1 MMRSLYTAATGMIA
15 QQTNLDTISNNLS
28 NVNTT
33 GYKTERTEFK
43 SLLYQTLQTKTTT
56 ANGANKPV
64 GAQVGLGTRVAAT
77 MSNYTQGAREETE
90 IPTDFALEGKG
101 FFAVRGVD
109 GQTYY
114 TRNGN
119 FSWSQDSNGNTILAT
134 SEGLPVLD
142 SRGNTIRV
150 PRGVSSESMVFSSNG
165 TIGYKD
171 ATGNVVSL
179 NQSFGIYQFN
189 NPAGLEKM
197 SGSKLA
203 ATAASGNPM
212 LEGQNAGLTKTGVY
226 QGYIEASNVQV
237 ADEMVNRQQFRITYI
252 RGIYYGYF
260 INQYKLYG
268 CKCRQKCRAEQFY
281 SEFIKEYFI
290 GLFRGTIKRCH
301 QRF

>member
-119 FSWSQDSNGNTILAT
+119 FSWSQEWKHNSGNL
-134 SEGLPVLD
+134 
-142 SRGNTIRV
+142 RG
-150 PRGVSSESMVFSSNG
+150 
-165 TIGYKD
+165 
-171 ATGNVVSL
+171 
-179 NQSFGIYQFN
+179 
-189 NPAGLEKM
+189 
-197 SGSKLA
+197 
-203 ATAASGNPM
+203 ASGI
-212 LEGQNAGLTKTGVY
+212 GFQRKYHSCAK
-226 QGYIEASNVQV
+226 
-237 ADEMVNRQQFRITYI
+237 RRIFGKH
-252 RGIYYGYF
+252 GIF
-260 INQYKLYG
+260 
-268 CKCRQKCRAEQFY
+268 EQWNDW
-281 SEFIKEYFI
+281 
-290 GLFRGTIKRCH
+290 L
-301 QRF
+301 